1 MEIKKLSAIPY
12 GQAFVEIDTDN
23 GNIYLWSYRTLV
35 AKIENNWLTVNGLYS
50 MSTRKHIGAFMREYT
65 PFDYYTAKQIYT
77 DNLALDITTGEVV
90 ERDTEI
96 KN

>member
-12 GQAFVEIDTDN
+12 GNAFVEIDTDN
-23 GNIYLWSYRTLV
+23 GNTYLWSYRTLV

-50 MSTRKHIGAFMREYT
+50 ATTRKHISAFMREYT
-65 PFDYYTAKQIYT
+65 PFDYQTAKQIYT

-90 ERDTEI
+90 ERDTA
-96 KN
+96 N